1 MGRSTEKERME
12 VSMTYCNIET
22 EEIRYFKFVYEM
34 SDLEEWFDSLLQEY
48 RKWSD
53 ADIAWKKL
61 RQDSIHSLSFSV
73 PVSGGTKGAG
83 HACLSYYLPQ
93 QKTVYRSTDRGG

>member
-1 MGRSTEKERME
+1 ME
-12 VSMTYCNIET
+12 VNMTYCNIET

-73 PVSGGTKGAG
+73 PVPGGTKRAG
-83 HACLSYYLPQ
+83 HACLSYDLPQ